1 MTVEG
6 LRILVFKDVL
16 QGRERREVPLAAED
30 DRGESRDLKT
40 LTVLLAEVMSEAQ
53 WVPWATFPF
62 HLLES

>member
-1 MTVEG
+1 MEG

-16 QGRERREVPLAAED
+16 QGREIRGVPLGAEG

-53 WVPWATFPF
+53 WVPWATFRF
-62 HLLES
+62 SSA